1 MDWWRVST
9 SMRCGLRPSGRACLS
24 GACRPLWPLQYLLT
38 YLLTSICT
46 WGNSW
51 GRNSYLDTPPY
62 SKPCENSDG
71 GASSC
76 GHPRRS
82 HALLRRDQ
90 LCDWIQLAW
99 RARHTKS
106 AKSCRAAR
114 ASGGQSTT
122 MSGCDVCAVV
132 VEAASLCV
140 WVHMGANS
148 LRGAWIVCAPNL
160 WSAARVSPVRCLLMP
175 VSCMS
180 SLRTNHH
187 MDGAEQLASLQVRA
201 WVCGTV
207 IGMMAAWI
215 SGRPTVRALARASA
229 RR

>member
-1 MDWWRVST
+1 
-9 SMRCGLRPSGRACLS
+9 
-24 GACRPLWPLQYLLT
+24 
-38 YLLTSICT
+38 
-46 WGNSW
+46 
-51 GRNSYLDTPPY
+51 
-62 SKPCENSDG
+62 
-71 GASSC
+71 
-76 GHPRRS
+76 
-82 HALLRRDQ
+82 
-90 LCDWIQLAW
+90 
-99 RARHTKS
+99 
-106 AKSCRAAR
+106 
-114 ASGGQSTT
+114 

-187 MDGAEQLASLQVRA
+187 IDGAEQLASLQVRA

-215 SGRPTVRALARASA
+215 SGDRLSVRSLEPRRGGEWQRTTFLQSAARVCSDTVWSTVTLHSA
-229 RR
+229 